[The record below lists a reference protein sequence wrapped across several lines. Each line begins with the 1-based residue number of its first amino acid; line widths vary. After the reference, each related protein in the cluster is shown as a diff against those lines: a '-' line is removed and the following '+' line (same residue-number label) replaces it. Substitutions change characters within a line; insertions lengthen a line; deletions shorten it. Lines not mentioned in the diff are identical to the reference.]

1 MCACYHVHMPADSA
15 FLSVRVPGALRGRVK
30 QLAVR
35 QQTSVQRLVQQAIE
49 GYLREHDRVPPEL
62 GKAIAILRQHA
73 DQLRAGGVQHLFI
86 FGSLVRG
93 EADAQ
98 SDIDLAVD
106 IAPDADVSL
115 LDLVGLQQQTESLMG
130 WPVDLVERK
139 MLKRFV
145 RPEVEREMIQI
156 F

>member
-1 MCACYHVHMPADSA
+1 MSTDSR
-15 FLSVRVPGALRGRVK
+15 FLSVRVPGATQSRVK
-30 QLAVR
+30 QLAAR

-49 GYLREHDRVPPEL
+49 RYLEEHDRAPPDL
-62 GKAIAILRQHA
+62 GRTIAVLRENAQRLHE
-73 DQLRAGGVQHLFI
+73 AGVEHLYM

-93 EADAQ
+93 EASGQ
-98 SDIDLAVD
+98 SDIDLAID
-106 IAPDADVSL
+106 IAPDADLSL
-115 LDLVGLQQQTESLMG
+115 LDLVGLQQRAEDLLG

-145 RPEVEREMIQI
+145 RPVVEQEAIQV